1 MTAVSVT
8 AEHMANGFPGDC
20 TSCPVALAVEDAFPQ
35 ATGVTV
41 GHRYISIDD
50 GGQTVCLIIADDVQD
65 LIHDIDAGDY
75 VEPFSFDLDY
85 PAVTP

>member
-1 MTAVSVT
+1 MTTITVT
-8 AEHMANGFPGDC
+8 AEHMANGLPGDC
-20 TSCPVALAVEDAFPQ
+20 ASCPVALAVEDAFPR
-35 ATGVTV
+35 ATGVAV

-50 GGQTVCLIIADDVQD
+50 EGGTVCLIIPDDVQD

-75 VEPFSFDLDY
+75 VEPFTFDMDY